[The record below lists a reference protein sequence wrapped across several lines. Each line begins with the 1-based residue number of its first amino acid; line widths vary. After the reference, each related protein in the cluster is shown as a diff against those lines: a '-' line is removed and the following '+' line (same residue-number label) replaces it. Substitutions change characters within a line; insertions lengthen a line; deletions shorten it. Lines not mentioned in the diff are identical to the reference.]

1 VVRVLIE
8 SRPAQDPELA
18 ALVMAQQRELR
29 EVDGGLDGQVFMPH
43 DDARYLVVVVGG
55 RAVACGAW
63 QALDDGVAEIKRMYV
78 RPAFRGA
85 GIGRQ
90 LIVALEEEALAADRP
105 IVRLETGTYL
115 PAAIALYRSSG
126 YLPIPTYGEYVG
138 NPFSVCFEKRLGALV
153 Q

>member
-8 SRPAQDPELA
+8 SRPAEDPELA
-18 ALVMAQQRELR
+18 ALVVAQQRELR

-43 DDARYLVVVVGG
+43 DDAHYLVVAVGG
-55 RAVACGAW
+55 RVVACGAW
-63 QALDDGVAEIKRMYV
+63 QALGAGVAEIKRMYV
-78 RPAFRGA
+78 RPAFRGS

-105 IVRLETGTYL
+105 VVRLETGTYL

-126 YLPIPTYGEYVG
+126 YEPIPTYGEYVG
-138 NPFSVCFEKRLGALV
+138 NPFSACFEKRLGALV